1 MEPLRIPS
9 YPGGMARVQ
18 GIDPAAATDRMAQV
32 FQKQKKTWGVVL
44 DPYLV
49 YARRP
54 SIFLAVRGMW
64 DAFKESGLIDPAL
77 ATLIN
82 RRVASI
88 NGCPF

>member
-1 MEPLRIPS
+1 
-9 YPGGMARVQ
+9 MARVQ
-18 GIDPAAATDRMAQV
+18 GIGPARTSGRIAEVFRNQV
-32 FQKQKKTWGVVL
+32 ERWGKVL

-54 SIFLAVRGMW
+54 SVFLAVRGMW
-64 DAFKESGLIDPAL
+64 DGLKESGLIDPAL

-88 NGCPF
+88 NG